1 MEIVSSTTSILQ
13 KDLERMVDELGY
25 ERNTK
30 EQLQRQLSSQN
41 EAHKELVQLMKK
53 TQAGVV
59 DELTKDG
66 GLLARVL
73 SSENSTQVK

>member
-1 MEIVSSTTSILQ
+1 VEIVSSTTSILQ

-73 SSENSTQVK
+73 SSESSTQVK

>member
-13 KDLERMVDELGY
+13 KDLERRVDELGY

>member
-73 SSENSTQVK
+73 SSESSTQVK

>member
-1 MEIVSSTTSILQ
+1 VEIVSSTTSILQ
-13 KDLERMVDELGY
+13 KDLERRVDELGY
-25 ERNTK
+25 ERHAK

-41 EAHKELVQLMKK
+41 EAHKELVQLVKA

-73 SSENSTQVK
+73 SSESSTQVK

>member
-73 SSENSTQVK
+73 SSESSTQAK

>member
-1 MEIVSSTTSILQ
+1 VEIVSSTTSILQ
-13 KDLERMVDELGY
+13 KDLERRVDEIGH
-25 ERNTK
+25 ERHAK

-41 EAHKELVQLMKK
+41 EAHKELVQLLKK

-73 SSENSTQVK
+73 NSESSTQAK